1 MNKKLQIY
9 LSQLDLLNEREI
21 DYSVSLFEN
30 ATLKKNDFFIS
41 ERKVCTQIGF
51 ILQGSVR
58 AFSTDENGEENIT
71 CFKFEN
77 QFITSYDSFT
87 SSQVSKISIQAIEN
101 CDLLTIS
108 YKNFQYLLEKIPS
121 WISIQNLLTQQEF
134 IEKENYHIHLK
145 SKSAKDKYQ
154 YILTQYPEIVQRAS
168 VNHIASYLGIT
179 QRTLTRVKREI
190 AHLAF

>member
-1 MNKKLQIY
+1 MNKKLQKY

-134 IEKENYHIHLK
+134 IEKENYLIHLK